1 MMRSNERNDAKDQK
15 GQKGQKGQQGSTVS
29 RVFSLNGRLYGFL
42 NKCWQLLVANFL
54 FIAGALPVIS
64 LVTSCITLY
73 DSVRAIEEDEFRPQ
87 RFWMTWKKYF
97 KIGAELFVIF
107 LLALPCVAV
116 PVILLARARAS
127 VLWDLP
133 FMVIFAIL
141 LLTMPVACALA
152 AWENDD
158 SDGDSDDDSDD
169 DGPHVFVIIRT
180 AFLYAM
186 SNVGLAIC
194 AAVAPL
200 VIGALV
206 VFFWRL
212 LPIWCCFAFS
222 LAAWMQYLPLMYMLG
237 LRRPSAGAVAGTQ
250 TSAHQDRQ

>member
-1 MMRSNERNDAKDQK
+1 MMRSNERDDTKD
-15 GQKGQKGQQGSTVS
+15 QKGQKGQQGSTVS

-64 LVTSCITLY
+64 LVTSCMTLY

-87 RFWMTWKKYF
+87 RFWKTWKKHF
-97 KIGAELFVIF
+97 RIGVELFAIF
-107 LLALPCVAV
+107 LLVLLCVAI
-116 PVILLARARAS
+116 PVILLARARVS

-152 AWENDD
+152 AWEN
-158 SDGDSDDDSDD
+158 GDSDDDSDDGSED

-206 VFFWRL
+206 IFFWRL

-222 LAAWMQYLPLMYMLG
+222 LSAWMQYLPLMHMLG
-237 LRRPSAGAVAGTQ
+237 LRRSKAEK
-250 TSAHQDRQ
+250 

>member
-1 MMRSNERNDAKDQK
+1 MRSNERDDKKDQK
-15 GQKGQKGQQGSTVS
+15 SQQGSTVH
-29 RVFSLNGRLYGFL
+29 RVFSLNGRLYRFL
-42 NKCWQLLVANFL
+42 DKCWQLLIANFL

-87 RFWMTWKKYF
+87 HFWRIWKKYF
-97 KIGAELFVIF
+97 RVGVELFVIF
-107 LLALPCVAV
+107 LLVFLCVAV
-116 PVILLARARAS
+116 PVILLAKMHIS

-158 SDGDSDDDSDD
+158 SDD

-180 AFLYAM
+180 AFLLAM
-186 SNVGLAIC
+186 SNVGFAIC
-194 AAVAPL
+194 AALAPL

-222 LAAWMQYLPLMYMLG
+222 LAAWMQYLPLMHMLG
-237 LRRPSAGAVAGTQ
+237 LRRPM
-250 TSAHQDRQ
+250 TSHMTMDE